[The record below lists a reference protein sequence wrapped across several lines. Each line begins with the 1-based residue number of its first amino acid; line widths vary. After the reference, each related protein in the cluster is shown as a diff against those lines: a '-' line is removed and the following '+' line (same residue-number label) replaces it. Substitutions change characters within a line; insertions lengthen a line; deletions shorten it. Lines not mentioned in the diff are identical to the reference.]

1 MWFVRCSIVACI
13 HRALFECIKKISAEW
28 ANTLHRLLS
37 EWYPYSK
44 ALFREIKKKANHLSV
59 VGLSAEVRTRSQS
72 AVVAV
77 LLERPEQ
84 RLAEHLAA
92 GCQQIA
98 LQPSEQE
105 TQS

>member
-1 MWFVRCSIVACI
+1 MWFVRCAIVACI
-13 HRALFECIKKISAEW
+13 HRALFECIKKVSAEW

-44 ALFREIKKKANHLSV
+44 ALFRETQKKANHLSV
-59 VGLSAEVRTRSQS
+59 VGLSAEVRTRSRS

-77 LLERPEQ
+77 LEHPEQ

-98 LQPSEQE
+98 LRPSEQE

>member
-1 MWFVRCSIVACI
+1 MWFVRCAIVACI
-13 HRALFECIKKISAEW
+13 HRALFECNKKVSAEW
-28 ANTLHRLLS
+28 ANTLLLS

-44 ALFREIKKKANHLSV
+44 ALFRETQKKTNHLSV
-59 VGLSAEVRTRSQS
+59 VGLSAEVRTRSQP

-77 LLERPEQ
+77 LERPEQ
-84 RLAEHLAA
+84 HLAEHLAA

>member
-1 MWFVRCSIVACI
+1 MWFVRCAIVTCI
-13 HRALFECIKKISAEW
+13 HRALFECIKKVSAEW

-44 ALFREIKKKANHLSV
+44 ALFRETQKKANHLSV
-59 VGLSAEVRTRSQS
+59 VGLSAEVRTRSRS
-72 AVVAV
+72 AVV
-77 LLERPEQ
+77 LLECPEQ
-84 RLAEHLAA
+84 HPAEHLV
-92 GCQQIA
+92 GQQIA

>member
-1 MWFVRCSIVACI
+1 MWFVRCAIVTCI
-13 HRALFECIKKISAEW
+13 HRALFECIKKVSAEW
-28 ANTLHRLLS
+28 TNTLNRLLS

-44 ALFREIKKKANHLSV
+44 ALFRETQKKANHLSV
-59 VGLSAEVRTRSQS
+59 VGLSAEVRTRSRS

-77 LLERPEQ
+77 LLEHPEWYPE
-84 RLAEHLAA
+84 EHLAV
-92 GCQQIA
+92 GWQIA

>member
-13 HRALFECIKKISAEW
+13 HRALFECIKKVSAEW
-28 ANTLHRLLS
+28 ANALLLS
-37 EWYPYSK
+37 AWYPYSK
-44 ALFREIKKKANHLSV
+44 ALFRETQKKANHLSV
-59 VGLSAEVRTRSQS
+59 VGLSAEVRTRSRS
-72 AVVAV
+72 AVVAA

-92 GCQQIA
+92 GQQIA

>member
-1 MWFVRCSIVACI
+1 MWFVRCAIVACI
-13 HRALFECIKKISAEW
+13 HRALFECIKKVSAEW

-59 VGLSAEVRTRSQS
+59 VGLSAEVRTRSPA
-72 AVVAV
+72 AVV

>member
-1 MWFVRCSIVACI
+1 MWFVRCAIVTCI
-13 HRALFECIKKISAEW
+13 HRALFDCIKKVSAEW

-44 ALFREIKKKANHLSV
+44 ALFRETQKKANHLSV

-77 LLERPEQ
+77 LEHPEQ
-84 RLAEHLAA
+84 HLAEHLAV

>member
-1 MWFVRCSIVACI
+1 M
-13 HRALFECIKKISAEW
+13 HR
-28 ANTLHRLLS
+28 
-37 EWYPYSK
+37 

-59 VGLSAEVRTRSQS
+59 VGLSAEVRTRSP

-77 LLERPEQ
+77 LLERPEWYPE
-84 RLAEHLAA
+84 EHLAA
-92 GCQQIA
+92 AGQPLS

>member
-1 MWFVRCSIVACI
+1 MWFVRCAIVACI
-13 HRALFECIKKISAEW
+13 HRALFECIKKVSAEW

-44 ALFREIKKKANHLSV
+44 ALFRETQKKANHLSV

-77 LLERPEQ
+77 LERPEQ
-84 RLAEHLAA
+84 RLAEHLA
-92 GCQQIA
+92 GQQIA

>member
-1 MWFVRCSIVACI
+1 MWFVRCAIVACI
-13 HRALFECIKKISAEW
+13 HRALFECIKKVSAEW

-77 LLERPEQ
+77 SEHPEQ
-84 RLAEHLAA
+84 HPAEHLAA

>member
-1 MWFVRCSIVACI
+1 MWFVRCAIVACI
-13 HRALFECIKKISAEW
+13 HRALFECIKKVSAEW

-37 EWYPYSK
+37 EWCPYSK

-59 VGLSAEVRTRSQS
+59 VGLSEVRTRSQP

-92 GCQQIA
+92 GC
-98 LQPSEQE
+98 
-105 TQS
+105 

>member
-1 MWFVRCSIVACI
+1 MWFVRCAIVACI
-13 HRALFECIKKISAEW
+13 HRALFECIKKVSAEW

-59 VGLSAEVRTRSQS
+59 VGLSAEVRTRSP
-72 AVVAV
+72 AVV
-77 LLERPEQ
+77 LTERPEQ
-84 RLAEHLAA
+84 RLAEHLAAA